1 MVRFSGEE
9 RFPFPR
15 SRVAAQLSDASFLA
29 GCAPGAEIVSADAAT
44 ASWRAKSRF
53 GFVTAKIETALTI
66 VERSPD
72 SVAFALAN
80 RMPGAALGVT
90 CTLEF
95 FEGESDG
102 TRVAWSAEIVSRTGL
117 LKVVP
122 AGVLRSQIEA
132 ELADLWRG
140 VRARLDRDERGA

>member
-1 MVRFSGEE
+1 MSVASGK
-9 RFPFPR
+9 R
-15 SRVAAQLSDASFLA
+15 SR
-29 GCAPGAEIVSADAAT
+29 
-44 ASWRAKSRF
+44 RSRF
-53 GFVTAKIETALTI
+53 GFVAAKIETALTI
-66 VERSPD
+66 VGRNLPD

-122 AGVLRSQIEA
+122 AGVLRTQIEA